1 MIRIFAAAILSA
13 ALCASSVLAAKP
25 ASSAFDPPIDT
36 QKKAAPAIK
45 DKPKATL
52 TCTYYPHFMVKQ
64 IDEGEVGAAQL
75 SIIPSDASH
84 KPACQRANVATEK
97 VIDPRDWSGYF
108 EGVKGDYVFFNA
120 EDGVNGGLG
129 FAVFSVDGKKVLED
143 VAHGDLAGA
152 LLAGATLT
160 LRYERNFAGDCSMPH
175 AGEACWTKI
184 VAATGLDPNSK
195 PDCVS
200 GYTKAK
206 NELAKGRCEADKK
219 PMAAC
224 MPAALKEIERQH
236 WDEANSVVVY
246 DVETVIT
253 PGQAAAIKPVGAA
266 SACHPSD

>member
-1 MIRIFAAAILSA
+1 MIRIVAATILSA
-13 ALCASSVLAAKP
+13 GLCATSALAAKP
-25 ASSAFDPPIDT
+25 ASSVFDPPLDT
-36 QKKAAPAIK
+36 QKKAVPPSK

-52 TCTYYPHFMVKQ
+52 TCSYFPHFMVKQ
-64 IDEGEVGAAQL
+64 VDEGEVGAAQL
-75 SIIPSDASH
+75 SIVAGDASH

-129 FAVFSVDGKKVLED
+129 FAVFTTDGKKVLED
-143 VAHGDLAGA
+143 VALGDLASA
-152 LLAGATLT
+152 KLDGATLT
-160 LRYERNFAGDCSMPH
+160 LGYQRNFAGDCSMPH
-175 AGEACWTKI
+175 AGDACWSKI
-184 VAATGLDPNSK
+184 FAATGLDPNGK
-195 PDCVS
+195 PDCAT

-206 NELAKGRCEADKK
+206 NDLAKGRCEADKK

-246 DVETVIT
+246 DVETVLA
-253 PGQAAAIKPVGAA
+253 PGKAAAIKAAGAPA
-266 SACHPSD
+266 DCHPSD